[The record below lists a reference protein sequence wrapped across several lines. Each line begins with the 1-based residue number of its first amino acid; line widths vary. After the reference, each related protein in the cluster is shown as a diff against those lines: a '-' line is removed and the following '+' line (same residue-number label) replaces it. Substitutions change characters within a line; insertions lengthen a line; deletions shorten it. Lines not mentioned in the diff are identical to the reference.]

1 MGGLNQ
7 SPHILERVACHD
19 EKVKL
24 GRFIPAVVTVAL
36 IFVFAIVIR
45 AYAAQLFEVPS
56 GSMSPTL
63 QAGDRIVVNKIVG
76 PIHLGDIVVFRR
88 VAADGDHQYAD
99 LVKRVIGLPGQT
111 ISSVGD
117 TVLINGKVIK
127 EPWLPKLGGLCAES
141 TFDIR
146 AQRIPAGRYFVM
158 GDCRGDSSD
167 SRSWGTV
174 PAHNIIG
181 KVVAIIWRHDHP
193 WMHWF

>member
-1 MGGLNQ
+1 
-7 SPHILERVACHD
+7 
-19 EKVKL
+19 VKL
-24 GRFIPAVVTVAL
+24 RRFIFAAITVAL
-36 IFVFAIVIR
+36 VLVFAIAIR
-45 AYAAQLFEVPS
+45 AYAAQLFVVPS

-63 QAGDRIVVNKIVG
+63 QVGDRIIVSKIVG

-88 VAADGDHQYAD
+88 VASDDDHQYAD

-111 ISSVGD
+111 ISSAGD
-117 TVLINGKVIK
+117 TVLINGKAIK
-127 EPWLPKLGGLCAES
+127 QSWLPRLEGLCTDRALG
-141 TFDIR
+141 IR
-146 AQRIPAGRYFVM
+146 VQRIPAGRYFVM

-174 PAHNIIG
+174 PAGNIIG